1 MLLLYALYVH
11 RALCGG
17 VTGVSHL
24 LIIIN
29 AALSY
34 LNVLSMIS
42 DLLENFVDPD
52 QWL

>member
-1 MLLLYALYVH
+1 MLLLYPLYVH

-17 VTGVSHL
+17 FTGVSQL

-42 DLLENFVDPD
+42 DLLENLVDPD
-52 QWL
+52 QRL